1 MRRLPRPDVNDLDLA
16 EVLYALSDP
25 IRLEIV
31 KKLAATTALTCGVLC
46 QDRPKSSMSHHFR
59 ILRSAGIVESKA
71 EGKEFYN
78 SLRSRDLEKKF
89 PGLLKSI
96 LKAL

>member
-1 MRRLPRPDVNDLDLA
+1 MRRIPRPDVRNLDLA

-31 KKLAATTALTCGVLC
+31 KKLSSVPAMTCGELC
-46 QDRPKSSMSHHFR
+46 LGRPKSSMSHHFK
-59 ILRSAGIVESKA
+59 ILRNSGIVESRV

-78 SLRSRDLEKKF
+78 SLRLQDLEKKF
-89 PGLLKSI
+89 PGLLRSI
-96 LKAL
+96 LKAI